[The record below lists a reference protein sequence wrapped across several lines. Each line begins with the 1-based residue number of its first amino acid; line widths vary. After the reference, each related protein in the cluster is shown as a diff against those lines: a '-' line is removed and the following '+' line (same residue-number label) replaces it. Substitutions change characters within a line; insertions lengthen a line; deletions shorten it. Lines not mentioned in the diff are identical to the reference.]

1 MEQGEYLF
9 PLPSVK
15 AFIGDKLTIHPMT
28 EHELPDME
36 WYSDLG
42 AMASEWVNTISDE
55 DDMMV
60 SELIYWWNKEKIQ

>member
-1 MEQGEYLF
+1 MQQGEYLF

-28 EHELPDME
+28 EQELPDMD

-42 AMASEWVNTISDE
+42 SMASDWVNQLSD
-55 DDMMV
+55 DDDGMI
-60 SELIYWWNKEKIQ
+60 SELIYWHEREHDE